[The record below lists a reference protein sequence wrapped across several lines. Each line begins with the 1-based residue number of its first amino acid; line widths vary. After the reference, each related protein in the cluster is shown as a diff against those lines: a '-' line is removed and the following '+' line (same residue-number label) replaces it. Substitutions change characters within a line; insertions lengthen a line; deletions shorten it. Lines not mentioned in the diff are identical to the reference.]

1 MKGERGK
8 ICSVDFLR
16 SGIFCLAFGLVACS
30 HDKVAATEPSKP
42 ESTTTIPADNKP
54 EAAMPEATPPP
65 VSESA
70 KPEPVAEKPAA
81 APIASE
87 HLAILK
93 PGQSTRMDA
102 STTLQYV
109 RVVSDSRCPVGT
121 QCIWAGEATIEL
133 TLESGKEKQ
142 TFTLTDRAGKKSILG
157 IDIELVS
164 IDRGHLIN
172 LRTRKP

>member
-1 MKGERGK
+1 MRGK
-8 ICSVDFLR
+8 RVKMGSVNFLR

-30 HDKVAATEPSKP
+30 HDKVAATEPAKP

-54 EAAMPEATPPP
+54 EAAMPEATTPL
-65 VSESA
+65 VSEPA
-70 KPEPVAEKPAA
+70 KPESVAEKPAA

-87 HLAILK
+87 QLASLK

-102 STTLQYV
+102 SITLQYV
-109 RVVSDSRCPVGT
+109 RVISDSRCPVGT

-142 TFTLTDRAGKKSILG
+142 TFTLTDRANKKNIAG

-172 LRTRKP
+172 LRMRKP

>member
-1 MKGERGK
+1 MRSERVK
-8 ICSVDFLR
+8 IGSVNFLR
-16 SGIFCLAFGLVACS
+16 SGIFCLAMGLVACS
-30 HDKVAATEPSKP
+30 HDKVAATEPAKP
-42 ESTTTIPADNKP
+42 ESTPTIPAENKP
-54 EAAMPEATPPP
+54 EAAIPEATTPS

-70 KPEPVAEKPAA
+70 KPDSVAEKPAA

-87 HLAILK
+87 QLAILK
-93 PGQSTRMDA
+93 PGQSTSVDA

-133 TLESGKEKQ
+133 ALDSGKEKQ
-142 TFTLTDRAGKKSILG
+142 TFTLTDRANKKSILG

-164 IDRGHLIN
+164 IDRGHLVN